1 MWIPLSVELLRSP
14 SDTFTMEIIPPMRL
28 ARVLRRDV
36 HSVDNWQL
44 EGGQNQK
51 PPFLLF
57 TLGKV
62 GQSLYS

>member
-1 MWIPLSVELLRSP
+1 
-14 SDTFTMEIIPPMRL
+14 MEIIPPMRL